1 MRSNVCLSSTHKL
14 CNRSPRTD
22 LMTALK
28 NPHNLS
34 VEKELDMLQRYHK
47 MEGRE
52 NEASCKKKN
61 NNKFCQ

>member
-1 MRSNVCLSSTHKL
+1 MWSNVCLSSTHKL

-34 VEKELDMLQRYHK
+34 VEKELDML
-47 MEGRE
+47 
-52 NEASCKKKN
+52 
-61 NNKFCQ
+61 